1 VWAAI
6 VFSTAPV
13 TVVEAVAVITQEQ
26 TLPLGVLA
34 EVVESLMVLG
44 LVVCHVRVILEETAQ
59 KLETTAAAAAE
70 LLEADLVPHKARDEV
85 QLSLEVL

>member
-1 VWAAI
+1 MVG
-6 VFSTAPV
+6 
-13 TVVEAVAVITQEQ
+13 AVAVITQEQ